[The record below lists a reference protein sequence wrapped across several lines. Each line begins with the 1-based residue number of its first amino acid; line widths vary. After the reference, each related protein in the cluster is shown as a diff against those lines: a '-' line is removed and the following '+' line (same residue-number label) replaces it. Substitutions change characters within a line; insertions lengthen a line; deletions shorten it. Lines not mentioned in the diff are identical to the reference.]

1 MIRKMFVMAW
11 LLATLIGS
19 AAAQDGLT
27 PQTKQKFAKRNYF
40 LALKKPYRAFG
51 VLMKRSWKCHS
62 GRILI
67 FTRPARHRAA
77 VLGVFLERRKPL

>member
-62 GRILI
+62 GKNPYLYASCPPPRR
-67 FTRPARHRAA
+67 RPGR
-77 VLGVFLERRKPL
+77 LS